1 MGQIVGERY
10 LRKSNFMDAIPNQGQ
25 SQLWRDVLKGRDIL
39 STGLIMGIGDG
50 SQTSLWYHH
59 WVGVSPVYQLMAV
72 EVPEN
77 IAHWRVADII
87 VGNSWSLDSISHL
100 IPSSLIPEIM
110 AIPISSSYPIEDR
123 VRWRLTKH
131 GEFTI
136 KSAYHHTTNNALQ
149 LPHSKFCSSL
159 WKINAPFKYK
169 MLLWNASHSI
179 LPVGTIL
186 SIKIPNF
193 NNLCARC
200 GSFPEDHMHLF
211 RECAS
216 SSVLWTRIFG
226 LLKFQNFDYHSFYCN
241 QWSEWMSFNLSA
253 TKNENW
259 RSIFTIA
266 IWHIWKMRNKAV
278 FDGAMQNSTTIFNQF
293 LSDYHASNKYLQIN
307 LVRPIIQDQL
317 QKWRPPQS
325 GFYKLNTDGSWRGIA
340 AAGGGGV
347 IRSEDGGWAIGFS
360 ASFHARTPLAAEL
373 LALKKGLQLVWDHN
387 FKKLEVEVD
396 AKELLNLLNSGLDQ
410 PYHDLFVLIHE
421 VSQMFKWD
429 WVVIL
434 NHIHRDYNQVAH
446 LLAYLSF
453 YMEQDSKV
461 YQEPPQ
467 YVQAAFRKDLGNVTS
482 TSSGNT

>member
-1 MGQIVGERY
+1 
-10 LRKSNFMDAIPNQGQ
+10 MDAIPNQGQ

-59 WVGVSPVYQLMAV
+59 WVGVSPIYQLMAV

-77 IAHWRVADII
+77 IAHWR
-87 VGNSWSLDSISHL
+87 
-100 IPSSLIPEIM
+100 
-110 AIPISSSYPIEDR
+110 
-123 VRWRLTKH
+123 
-131 GEFTI
+131 
-136 KSAYHHTTNNALQ
+136 
-149 LPHSKFCSSL
+149 
-159 WKINAPFKYK
+159 
-169 MLLWNASHSI
+169 
-179 LPVGTIL
+179 
-186 SIKIPNF
+186 
-193 NNLCARC
+193 
-200 GSFPEDHMHLF
+200 
-211 RECAS
+211 
-216 SSVLWTRIFG
+216 
-226 LLKFQNFDYHSFYCN
+226 
-241 QWSEWMSFNLSA
+241 SEWMSFNLSV

-259 RSIFTIA
+259 RSVFAIA

-293 LSDYHASNKYLQIN
+293 LSDYYASNKYLQIN

-347 IRSEDGGWAIGFS
+347 IRSEDGGWATGFS

-373 LALKKGLQLVWDHN
+373 LALKKGLQLAWDHN

-421 VSQMFKWD
+421 VSQMLKWD